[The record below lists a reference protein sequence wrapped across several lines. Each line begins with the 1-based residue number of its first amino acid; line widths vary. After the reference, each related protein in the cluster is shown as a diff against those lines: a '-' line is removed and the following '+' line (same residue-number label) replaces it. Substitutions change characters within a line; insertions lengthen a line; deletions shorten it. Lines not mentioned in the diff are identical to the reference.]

1 MRDAE
6 REAKNRQIAETMMA
20 TFEKRKGQVCRVYTV
35 KIQENKL
42 SALQKEQLKMMFVE
56 ARWLKNA
63 ILAWTKE
70 DPERRISDYD
80 TKQKTIIHKDKD
92 MNDVEVE
99 LKYLP
104 SQVKQCVQRE
114 MIANIRTAE
123 TLEKKGLQK
132 AGELKFVKKVSSLNF
147 KQYGVSHKILSSK
160 RIRIAGVK
168 GSVPVNGLDQF
179 IGIPYLEYA
188 NLKLLN
194 TPSGYYVQFVTY
206 IDRDK
211 TEHKETKGETIG
223 IDFGCQTTLTL
234 SSGEK
239 INVQVRED
247 ERIKRLSRRLNRRQ
261 IKGSGNW
268 YRTVGQIRKLY
279 QKQTNRKNDM
289 ANKIVAKLN
298 EYERIVIQD
307 EQLHSWHKG
316 GHGKAV
322 QHSVMGTVKAK
333 LKELPKTVVLDRS
346 FPTTKLCTRCGR
358 FHDKMK
364 LWDRT
369 FRCSCGTEMDRDV
382 HAARNMVWFY
392 ENNVGVGRTDL
403 KRVEMEAMVNSV
415 LKTESA
421 NFHL

>member
-1 MRDAE
+1 
-6 REAKNRQIAETMMA
+6 
-20 TFEKRKGQVCRVYTV
+20 
-35 KIQENKL
+35 
-42 SALQKEQLKMMFVE
+42 
-56 ARWLKNA
+56 
-63 ILAWTKE
+63 
-70 DPERRISDYD
+70 
-80 TKQKTIIHKDKD
+80 

-279 QKQTNRKNDM
+279 QKQTNRKNDT
-289 ANKIVAKLN
+289 ANNIVARLN

-307 EQLHSWHKG
+307 ESLQEDTG
-316 GHGKAV
+316 
-322 QHSVMGTVKAK
+322 
-333 LKELPKTVVLDRS
+333 
-346 FPTTKLCTRCGR
+346 KLCSI
-358 FHDKMK
+358 
-364 LWDRT
+364 LSW
-369 FRCSCGTEMDRDV
+369 E
-382 HAARNMVWFY
+382 
-392 ENNVGVGRTDL
+392 E
-403 KRVEMEAMVNSV
+403 
-415 LKTESA
+415 
-421 NFHL
+421 